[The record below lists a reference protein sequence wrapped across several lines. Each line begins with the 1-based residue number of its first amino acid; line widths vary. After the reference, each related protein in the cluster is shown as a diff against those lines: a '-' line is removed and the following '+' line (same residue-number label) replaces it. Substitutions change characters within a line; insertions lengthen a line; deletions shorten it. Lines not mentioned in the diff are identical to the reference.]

1 MEYCVVTETKLIALQ
16 MAKAPVVEESD
27 IRHAIKVASI
37 TGQAKLR
44 DVALL
49 WTAYGTGMMPIELA
63 KLTVGDYLGVDGFV
77 REEAEIRSEI
87 AFNDLARPLYWTNK
101 GVIAALDAYLA
112 ERVRN
117 GYGAGEEGKYRGLD
131 PASPIFLT
139 VDGKPFTFTRR
150 VTPAGS
156 ISFSCE
162 SITQIIRRLHTQAGI
177 ESGSALSAR
186 RTFAVRLHRKAF
198 DPRHIQVLLGVQSL
212 TAVKRMVEADPVRL
226 GAIVS
231 RVV

>member
-1 MEYCVVTETKLIALQ
+1 

-27 IRHAIKVASI
+27 IRHAVKVASV

-49 WTAYGTGMMPIELA
+49 WVAYGTGMMPIELA
-63 KLTVGDYLGVDGFV
+63 KLTVGDYLAADGTV
-77 REEAEIRSEI
+77 REDAQIRAEI

-101 GVIAALDAYLA
+101 GVAAALDAYLA

-117 GYGAGEEGKYRGLD
+117 GYGAGDEGRYRGLD

-156 ISFSCE
+156 VSFSCE
-162 SITQIIRRLHTQAGI
+162 SMTQIIRRLHTQAGI
-177 ESGSALSAR
+177 EAGSALSAR
-186 RTFAVRLHRKAF
+186 RTFAVRLHRKGY
-198 DPRHIQVLLGVQSL
+198 DLRHIQVLLGVQSL

>member
-1 MEYCVVTETKLIALQ
+1 
-16 MAKAPVVEESD
+16 MAKAPVVEEAS
-27 IRHAIKVASI
+27 IRHAVKVASI

-49 WTAYGTGMMPIELA
+49 WVAYGTGMMPIELA
-63 KLTVGDYLGVDGFV
+63 KLAVGDYLAADGSV
-77 REEAEIRSEI
+77 REDSEIRAEI

-101 GVIAALDAYLA
+101 GVASALDAYLA

-117 GYGAGEEGKYRGLD
+117 GYGAGEEGQYRGLD
-131 PASPIFLT
+131 PESPVFLT

-156 ISFSCE
+156 VSFSCE
-162 SITQIIRRLHTQAGI
+162 SMTQIIRRLHNQAGI
-177 ESGSALSAR
+177 EAGSALSAR
-186 RTFAVRLHRKAF
+186 RTFAVRLHRKGF
-198 DPRHIQVLLGVQSL
+198 DLRHIQVLLGVQSL
-212 TAVKRMVEADPVRL
+212 VAVKRMVEADPVRL
-226 GAIVS
+226 GSIVS

>member
-1 MEYCVVTETKLIALQ
+1 

-27 IRHAIKVASI
+27 IRHAVKVASV

-49 WTAYGTGMMPIELA
+49 WVAYGTGMMPIELA
-63 KLTVGDYLGVDGFV
+63 KLTVGDYLAADGTV
-77 REEAEIRSEI
+77 REDAQIRAEI

-101 GVIAALDAYLA
+101 GVAAALDAYLA

-117 GYGAGEEGKYRGLD
+117 GYGASDEGRYRGLD

-156 ISFSCE
+156 VSFSCE
-162 SITQIIRRLHTQAGI
+162 SMTQIIRRLHTQAGI
-177 ESGSALSAR
+177 EAGSALSAR
-186 RTFAVRLHRKAF
+186 RTFAVRLHRKGY
-198 DPRHIQVLLGVQSL
+198 DLRHIQVLLGVQSL